1 MPNGKPK
8 TPPPFPTNGATPG
21 LNPKATES
29 QTREKQLMD
38 LQPEFTGSASAG
50 IIDPTKSYSATSG
63 NAPPTEIRRK
73 YRMVD
78 IVNERGVSSYGKIYE
93 DEEGNPLGSYKVDN
107 LSYMTPEQIAQFMQA
122 HGADPSFAQVEGVDP
137 NEYIGPRGR
146 HQGIPSPAPP
156 KTAPTLTDPLLMAKR
171 QLSQPGDLRRRASEL
186 LGIPIGL
193 DTPDE
198 VVMNLLRFYTQQRG
212 LTQQPA
218 APGIS
223 NMDAID
229 QLLKIAEGTGIQ
241 SFAAGGRV
249 SRPTV
254 ALVGENG
261 PELAM
266 LQAGDLI
273 LPLPKK
279 QSKKVEKMPGIP
291 KMQLGGGIP
300 GTAER
305 REMFTGLV
313 APQGLGT
320 RVQGPIAGA
329 IDPRGFDPEQ
339 GGIGPAGRNRLKEIE
354 SAIGRAAQSVLFP
367 GGLGSRAASVPL
379 GMPMPGGIGAD
390 PNQMLRTAEGR
401 ALDFPDVSPTGPFGT
416 SVAPLPDIMEG
427 FFPEGLG
434 SRARQIGMP
443 MPGAV
448 GADPRQFLQY
458 SGGQALMPDVQQLLS
473 GLVNYPSPTGPSPMP
488 GSVGADPNQ
497 PRARVPE
504 DIRFEQIS
512 GVPEN
517 RTNYAQ
523 NLMRGLTGAIG
534 SGLGAVGGLFGDA
547 PGRNK
552 RLYDEYIKDQMTNP
566 NQMSFEQFVLNR
578 PVDIGDGQTMPLSQ
592 FQSLQQ
598 ERGNTDF
605 DPFETARTYQEAAA
619 SSPEFM
625 RGMAIGVDNPLYNL
639 GVIPGGRVSG
649 MTAAADEADL
659 MARAA
664 AAQMPDP
671 SLTRVAPAVPPSVET
686 GVPPTSTATPKTAK
700 ENANITVVGK
710 ELGIDAAGVN
720 TVRSTG
726 DNFGFDIVEILA
738 AARSP
743 EGVTPDMYASLVSG
757 LGDSEARMNVA
768 GRRVEEIQ
776 SVINAIIPAKY
787 DPRLDEQLAAAQ
799 LEQLEATRE
808 FETLDELNTKV
819 KDLDQRTFDEKKIA
833 QTRANQEADAE
844 LKRMNELEDAERER
858 QQLISDDL
866 RDRER
871 ELQDLE
877 DERLREDQMQAER
890 LQLGRAATREQQQY
904 QQQQQQDM
912 ANSIRVLFKSLGI
925 DLPEGS
931 LAGISPEMMPQ
942 VLQMLFSMQRQQ
954 YAPPTIARFGFA

>member
-1 MPNGKPK
+1 MALPK
-8 TPPPFPTNGATPG
+8 NNTSGVPTTDYAGPGVGVKIIKSDDPIAAAEAANEAYRAAQASGTGPGISPTYYNPTVPTQTAKTTRDLSYSTPG
-21 LNPKATES
+21 QIDQYMRGAGAGSLTFENTNPDTY
-29 QTREKQLMD
+29 L
-38 LQPEFTGSASAG
+38 
-50 IIDPTKSYSATSG
+50 
-63 NAPPTEIRRK
+63 
-73 YRMVD
+73 
-78 IVNERGVSSYGKIYE
+78 
-93 DEEGNPLGSYKVDN
+93 
-107 LSYMTPEQIAQFMQA
+107 
-122 HGADPSFAQVEGVDP
+122 
-137 NEYIGPRGR
+137 GPRVAGTGQGGR
-146 HQGIPSPAPP
+146 SA
-156 KTAPTLTDPLLMAKR
+156 A
-171 QLSQPGDLRRRASEL
+171 LRDRASKL
-186 LGIPIGL
+186 LGIPINPNISDQAL
-193 DTPDE
+193 IT
-198 VVMNLLRFYTQQRG
+198 M
-212 LTQQPA
+212 LTQFNEQTPYG
-218 APGIS
+218 GIAQGTPS
-223 NMDAID
+223 MDAID
-229 QLLKIAEGTGIQ
+229 QLLRIAEGTGIQ
-241 SFAAGGRV
+241 SFADGGRV

-266 LQAGDLI
+266 LQSGDLI

-291 KMQLGGGIP
+291 KMQNGGMIEDNTYFGGGP
-300 GTAER
+300 GRTMRGGPDQPLDRDFYLTGELKEVLER
-305 REMFTGLV
+305 PGVGQPLEPTMVYPYKPYEQSRLLGDVRDFAGQWRFGQEPNLRV
-313 APQGLGT
+313 GT
-320 RVQGPIAGA
+320 RFPIHG
-329 IDPRGFDPEQ
+329 
-339 GGIGPAGRNRLKEIE
+339 
-354 SAIGRAAQSVLFP
+354 
-367 GGLGSRAASVPL
+367 
-379 GMPMPGGIGAD
+379 
-390 PNQMLRTAEGR
+390 
-401 ALDFPDVSPTGPFGT
+401 SPTMG
-416 SVAPLPDIMEG
+416 
-427 FFPEGLG
+427 
-434 SRARQIGMP
+434 
-443 MPGAV
+443 
-448 GADPRQFLQY
+448 
-458 SGGQALMPDVQQLLS
+458 
-473 GLVNYPSPTGPSPMP
+473 
-488 GSVGADPNQ
+488 
-497 PRARVPE
+497 E
-504 DIRFEQIS
+504 DIRFEQTS

-523 NLMRGLTGAIG
+523 NLIRGLTGA
-534 SGLGAVGGLFGDA
+534 AGGLFGDA

-552 RLYDEYIKDQMTNP
+552 RLYDEYMKDQMTNP

-598 ERGNTDF
+598 GRKSIDF

-619 SSPEFM
+619 TRPGFM
-625 RGMAIGVDNPLYNL
+625 PGMAIGVNNPLYNL
-639 GVIPGGRVSG
+639 GVIPGGQVSG
-649 MTAAADEADL
+649 MTAGANEADL

-671 SLTRVAPAVPPSVET
+671 SLAPVAPPSVSTDVPPS
-686 GVPPTSTATPKTAK
+686 STATPESAKT
-700 ENANITVVGK
+700 NANITVAGQ
-710 ELGIDAAGVN
+710 ELGIDAGEVN
-720 TVRSTG
+720 AVRSTG

-776 SVINAIIPAKY
+776 SVINAIIPAEY

-808 FETLDELNTKV
+808 FETLEELNRKV
-819 KDLDQRTFDEKKIA
+819 EALDQRTFDEKRIA

-890 LQLGRAATREQQQY
+890 LQLGRAATREERQY

-912 ANSIRVLFKSLGI
+912 ANSVRQLFKSLGI

-942 VLQMLFSMQRQQ
+942 ILQMLFSMQRQQ
-954 YAPPTIARFGFA
+954 YAPPTVARFGFA